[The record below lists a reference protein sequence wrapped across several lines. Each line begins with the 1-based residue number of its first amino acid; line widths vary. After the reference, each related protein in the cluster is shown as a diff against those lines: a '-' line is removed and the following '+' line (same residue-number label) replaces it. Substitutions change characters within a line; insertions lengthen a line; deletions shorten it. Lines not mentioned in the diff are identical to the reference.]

1 LIQGLK
7 LIISEVWKLE
17 ENDKFARYKYA
28 IMTETISI
36 TRSKHSKIDEVDFKN
51 LSFGSVFTDHMFI
64 CDYKDGAWQTP
75 EIVPYGPMEMDPAS
89 KVFHYG
95 QAVFEGMKAYKD
107 ENDKIWMFRPDQNF
121 ERINISSE
129 RLAMPAFPKDYFF
142 EGISELLKLEKDWIK
157 TGIENS
163 LYLRPFVIATENGV
177 SASPSNSYRFMII
190 CAPAQ
195 AYYAGEVRVLFADKY
210 SRSADG
216 GVGFAKAA
224 GNYAAQF
231 YPTELAKQK
240 GYQQVVWTDAKTHEY
255 LEEAGTMNVF
265 FRVGDTLITAPIS
278 DRILDGV
285 TRKSIIELAES
296 KGISVEVRAVKVQE
310 IVEAARKGELKEIF
324 GAGTAATINPIVG
337 FGYKEEDFELPKLD
351 KSYATQLKNE
361 LQKIQAN
368 LADDP
373 FNWRYEVK

>member
-1 LIQGLK
+1 
-7 LIISEVWKLE
+7 
-17 ENDKFARYKYA
+17 
-28 IMTETISI
+28 MTETISI
-36 TRSKHSKIDEVDFKN
+36 TKTKKSKIDQVDFKN
-51 LSFGSVFTDHMFI
+51 LSFGTVFTDHMFI
-64 CDYKDGAWQTP
+64 CDYKNGAWQTP
-75 EIVPYGPMEMDPAS
+75 EIIPYGPMELDPSA

-107 ENDKIWMFRPDQNF
+107 DNDKIWLFRPDQNF
-121 ERINISSE
+121 ERINKSSE
-129 RLAMPAFPKDYFF
+129 RLAMPAFPEEYFF
-142 EGISELLKLEKDWIK
+142 DGLSELLKLEKDWIK

-177 SASPSNSYRFMII
+177 SASPSTTYRFMII

-195 AYYAGEVRVLFADKY
+195 AYYSGEVRVLFADTY

-216 GVGFAKAA
+216 GVGYAKAA

-231 YPTELAKQK
+231 YPTELAKKK

-265 FRVGDTLITAPIS
+265 FRVGDKLITAPTS

-296 KGISVEVRAVKVQE
+296 KGITVEVRPVEVKE
-310 IVEAARKGELKEIF
+310 ILEAARKNELKEIF

-337 FGYKEEDFELPKLD
+337 FGHKEEDFDLPKLD
-351 KSYATQLKNE
+351 NSYASMLKKE
-361 LQKIQAN
+361 LKEIQAN
-368 LADDP
+368 LAEDP
-373 FNWRYEVK
+373 FGWRYEVK